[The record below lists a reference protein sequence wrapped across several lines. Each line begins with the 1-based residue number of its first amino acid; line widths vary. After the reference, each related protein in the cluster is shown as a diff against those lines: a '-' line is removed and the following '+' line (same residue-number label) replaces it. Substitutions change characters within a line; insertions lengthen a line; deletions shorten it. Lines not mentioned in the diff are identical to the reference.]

1 MTTPLFMRRKS
12 RTRFHIKA
20 KAVGRARL
28 SIFRS
33 GKHIYAQVIDD
44 RQGATLASA
53 SSNEKEGK
61 SAKTYNVD
69 AAKSV
74 GQKIAERAMAK
85 GVKQVV
91 FDRGGY
97 IYHGRVKALADAAR
111 EGGLEFYV
119 RSPPKCE
126 AVRVRLRDQKRK

>member
-33 GKHIYAQVIDD
+33 GKHIYPQVIDD
-44 RQGATLASA
+44 RAGATLASA

-111 EGGLEFYV
+111 EGGLEF
-119 RSPPKCE
+119 
-126 AVRVRLRDQKRK
+126 